1 MLEILKDLDYFSESV
16 QFNAS
21 KQRLKKRTFLGAF
34 LSFAI
39 LTITLAYSIYL
50 SLLYFNGKFQPKFQ
64 SQNFVSNDEIQ
75 IQLTNDLIGF
85 DFFSQHSYN
94 YLNQMQDQQNKTY
107 LTNVGTFFN
116 HISQQISPQQL
127 IAQDQQIGQIK
138 HVKQEGI
145 EKQEDQDTKSE
156 EKIEAESKDNILIPQ
171 FQTKLRFTSNFLSQ
185 KINQN
190 DKEDIAKY
198 FYSQI
203 KPKNEEKTQLKELDN
218 LSHLTYQQ
226 QSNFKNLSYQDQSPN
241 LIKFDS
247 YQGTS
252 QPHSPE
258 NKEKLIQMTSSI
270 TKQKK
275 IKQKLTKPNK
285 STLKKIIIQI
295 QQQIDDSLDYFKFFK
310 EVLFLKKVALVLLS
324 KDQLAAIQL
333 VGIDIQD
340 IEPKN
345 HKIQHDLQEIDPID
359 KRILSSLIINN
370 EI

>member
-1 MLEILKDLDYFSESV
+1 MK
-16 QFNAS
+16 
-21 KQRLKKRTFLGAF
+21 
-34 LSFAI
+34 
-39 LTITLAYSIYL
+39 
-50 SLLYFNGKFQPKFQ
+50 
-64 SQNFVSNDEIQ
+64 
-75 IQLTNDLIGF
+75 IQLNNLNVQKVIRNLIKK
-85 DFFSQHSYN
+85 
-94 YLNQMQDQQNKTY
+94 QN
-107 LTNVGTFFN
+107 N

-252 QPHSPE
+252 ICKRKFFNE
-258 NKEKLIQMTSSI
+258 NKQIFG
-270 TKQKK
+270 K
-275 IKQKLTKPNK
+275 IE
-285 STLKKIIIQI
+285 
-295 QQQIDDSLDYFKFFK
+295 QQIDDSLDYFKFFK